1 VSRFDRYLFTQYF
14 LMFGFF
20 SLILLFI
27 YWINKAIALFDNLI
41 SDGQTFL
48 VFLEFSILTIPP
60 IIPIVAPLAAFAAA
74 IFVTNRLKNDSELTI
89 MQATGFSPLRLSRSI
104 FLFGLVVTIILLIIS
119 HYLIPKSNNILLKRQ
134 NEVASSLNAKLLK
147 VGSFIH
153 PQNGVTFYIGG
164 ISTSGVIEDV
174 FVLDERNKDR
184 EIIVTSKSGY
194 LITNNNNPILVL
206 KDGIVQ
212 NYDLKSTNLSTIHF
226 QDLSYDLTSWSV
238 KERMSKSKLLLTY
251 SSFDLFKDP
260 ELVSILTDSSPI
272 SVLEELHSR
281 ILTPLLALIAALI
294 GFSALMIGDYSRFG
308 TSKQISVGIVILI
321 LIKLSES
328 YGNELM
334 LKSQGNWLALYL
346 PVLIGILIFSF
357 MILLASNQKLLGR
370 SSRESENT

>member
-1 VSRFDRYLFTQYF
+1 MSRFDRYLFTQYF

-134 NEVASSLNAKLLK
+134 NEVASSLNSKLLK

-308 TSKQISVGIVILI
+308 ASKQISVGIVILI

-357 MILLASNQKLLGR
+357 MMLLASNQKLLGR
-370 SSRESENT
+370 SSRASENT

>member
-1 VSRFDRYLFTQYF
+1 MSRFDRYLFTQYF

-238 KERMSKSKLLLTY
+238 KERTSKSKLLLTY

-308 TSKQISVGIVILI
+308 ASKQISVGIVILI

-357 MILLASNQKLLGR
+357 MMLLASNQKLLGR
-370 SSRESENT
+370 SSRASENT

>member
-1 VSRFDRYLFTQYF
+1 MSRFDRYLFTQYF

-308 TSKQISVGIVILI
+308 ASKQISVGIVILI

-370 SSRESENT
+370 SSRASENT

>member
-1 VSRFDRYLFTQYF
+1 MSRFDRYLFTQYF

-104 FLFGLVVTIILLIIS
+104 FLFGLVVTIILMIIS

-272 SVLEELHSR
+272 SVLEEFHSR

-308 TSKQISVGIVILI
+308 ASKQISVGILILI

-357 MILLASNQKLLGR
+357 MMLLASNQKLLGR
-370 SSRESENT
+370 SSRASENT

>member
-1 VSRFDRYLFTQYF
+1 MSRFDRYLFTQYF

-27 YWINKAIALFDNLI
+27 YWINKAIDLFDKLI

-60 IIPIVAPLAAFAAA
+60 IIPIIAPLAAFAAA

-89 MQATGFSPLRLSRSI
+89 MQATGFSPLRLSRAI
-104 FLFGLVVTIILLIIS
+104 FLFGLMVTIILLIIS
-119 HYLIPKSNNILLKRQ
+119 HYLIPKTNNILIERQ
-134 NEVASSLNAKLLK
+134 NEVTSSLNAKLLK

-153 PQNGVTFYIGG
+153 PQNSVTFYIGG
-164 ISTSGVIEDV
+164 ISNSGIIEDV

-184 EIIVTSKSGY
+184 EIIITSKSGY

-212 NYDLKSTNLSTIHF
+212 NYDVKSKNLSTIHF

-238 KERMSKSKLLLTY
+238 KERQSKAKLLLTY

-260 ELVSILTDSSPI
+260 ELIAILSDSSPI
-272 SVLEELHSR
+272 SVIEELHSR
-281 ILTPLLALIAALI
+281 ILTPFLALIAALI

-308 TSKQISVGIVILI
+308 ASKQISVGIVILI

-357 MILLASNQKLLGR
+357 MMLVASNQKLLGR
-370 SSRESENT
+370 RSQASEKT

>member
-1 VSRFDRYLFTQYF
+1 MSRFDRYLFTQYF

-104 FLFGLVVTIILLIIS
+104 FLFGLVVTIILMIIS

-308 TSKQISVGIVILI
+308 ASKQISVGIIILI

-346 PVLIGILIFSF
+346 PLLIGILIFSF
-357 MILLASNQKLLGR
+357 MMLLASNQKLLGR
-370 SSRESENT
+370 SSRASENT

>member
-1 VSRFDRYLFTQYF
+1 MSRFDRYLFTQYF

-226 QDLSYDLTSWSV
+226 QVLSYDLTSWSV

-251 SSFDLFKDP
+251 SSFDLFRDP
-260 ELVSILTDSSPI
+260 ELISTLSASSPI

-308 TSKQISVGIVILI
+308 ASKQISVGIVILI
-321 LIKLSES
+321 LVKLSES

-357 MILLASNQKLLGR
+357 MMLLASNQKLLGR
-370 SSRESENT
+370 SSRASENT

>member
-1 VSRFDRYLFTQYF
+1 MSRFDRYLFTQYF

-184 EIIVTSKSGY
+184 EIIITSKSGY

-308 TSKQISVGIVILI
+308 ASKQISVGILILI

-346 PVLIGILIFSF
+346 PLLIGILIFSF
-357 MILLASNQKLLGR
+357 MMLLASNQKLLGR
-370 SSRESENT
+370 RSRASENT

>member
-1 VSRFDRYLFTQYF
+1 MSRFDRYLFTQYF

-308 TSKQISVGIVILI
+308 ASKQISVGVVILI

-357 MILLASNQKLLGR
+357 MMLLASNQKLLGR
-370 SSRESENT
+370 SSQASENT

>member
-1 VSRFDRYLFTQYF
+1 MSRFDRYLFTQYF

-104 FLFGLVVTIILLIIS
+104 FLFGLVVTIFLLIVS

-308 TSKQISVGIVILI
+308 ASKQISVGIVILI

-357 MILLASNQKLLGR
+357 MMLLASNQKLLGR
-370 SSRESENT
+370 SSRASENT

>member
-1 VSRFDRYLFTQYF
+1 MSRFDRYLFTQYF

-294 GFSALMIGDYSRFG
+294 GFSTLMIGDYSRFG
-308 TSKQISVGIVILI
+308 ASKQISVGTVILI

-357 MILLASNQKLLGR
+357 MMLLASNQKLLGR
-370 SSRESENT
+370 SSRASENT

>member
-1 VSRFDRYLFTQYF
+1 MSRFDRYLFTQYF

-294 GFSALMIGDYSRFG
+294 GFSALIIGDYSRFG
-308 TSKQISVGIVILI
+308 ASKQISVGIVILI

-357 MILLASNQKLLGR
+357 MMLLASNQKLLGR
-370 SSRESENT
+370 SSRASENT

>member
-1 VSRFDRYLFTQYF
+1 MSRFDRYLFTQYF

-308 TSKQISVGIVILI
+308 ASKQISVGIVILI

-357 MILLASNQKLLGR
+357 MMLLASNQKLLGR
-370 SSRESENT
+370 SSRASENT

>member
-1 VSRFDRYLFTQYF
+1 MSRFDRYLFTQYF

-357 MILLASNQKLLGR
+357 MMLQASNQNLLGR
-370 SSRESENT
+370 SSRASENT

>member
-1 VSRFDRYLFTQYF
+1 MSRFDRYLFTQYF

-41 SDGQTFL
+41 SDGQTFF

-164 ISTSGVIEDV
+164 ISTSGIIEDV

-308 TSKQISVGIVILI
+308 ASKQISVGIVILI

-370 SSRESENT
+370 SSRASENT

>member
-1 VSRFDRYLFTQYF
+1 MSRFDRYLFTQYF

-294 GFSALMIGDYSRFG
+294 GFSTLMIGDYSRFG
-308 TSKQISVGIVILI
+308 ASKQISVGIVILI

-370 SSRESENT
+370 SSRASENT

>member
-1 VSRFDRYLFTQYF
+1 MSRFDRYLFTQYF

-238 KERMSKSKLLLTY
+238 KERRSKAKLLLTY

-308 TSKQISVGIVILI
+308 ASKQISVGVVILI

-357 MILLASNQKLLGR
+357 MMLLASNQKLLGR
-370 SSRESENT
+370 SSRASENT

>member
-1 VSRFDRYLFTQYF
+1 MSRFDRYLFTQYF

-251 SSFDLFKDP
+251 SSFDLFKDA

-308 TSKQISVGIVILI
+308 ASKQISVGIVILI

-346 PVLIGILIFSF
+346 PVFIGILIFSF
-357 MILLASNQKLLGR
+357 MMLLASNQKFLGR
-370 SSRESENT
+370 SSRASENT

>member
-1 VSRFDRYLFTQYF
+1 MSRFDRYLFTQYF

-104 FLFGLVVTIILLIIS
+104 FLFGLVVTIFLLIIS

-308 TSKQISVGIVILI
+308 ASKQISVGIVILI

-357 MILLASNQKLLGR
+357 MMLLASNQKLLGR
-370 SSRESENT
+370 SSRASENT

>member
-1 VSRFDRYLFTQYF
+1 MSRFDRYLFTQYF

-60 IIPIVAPLAAFAAA
+60 IIPIIAPLAAFAAA

-104 FLFGLVVTIILLIIS
+104 FLFGLVVTIILLVIS
-119 HYLIPKSNNILLKRQ
+119 HYLIPISNNILLKRQ

-153 PQNGVTFYIGG
+153 PQHGVTFYIGG

-194 LITNNNNPILVL
+194 LITNNNNPKLVI

-346 PVLIGILIFSF
+346 PILIGILIFSF

>member
-1 VSRFDRYLFTQYF
+1 MSRFDRYLFTQYF

-164 ISTSGVIEDV
+164 ISTSGVMADV

-308 TSKQISVGIVILI
+308 ASKQISVGIAILI

-334 LKSQGNWLALYL
+334 FKSQGNWLALYL

-370 SSRESENT
+370 SSRASENT

>member
-1 VSRFDRYLFTQYF
+1 MSRFDRYLFTQYF

-164 ISTSGVIEDV
+164 ISNSGVIEDV

-272 SVLEELHSR
+272 SVMEELHSR
-281 ILTPLLALIAALI
+281 ILTPLLALVAALI

-308 TSKQISVGIVILI
+308 ASKQISVGIVILI

-370 SSRESENT
+370 SSRASENT

>member
-1 VSRFDRYLFTQYF
+1 MSRFDRYLFTQYF

-104 FLFGLVVTIILLIIS
+104 FLFGLVVTIILMIIS

-194 LITNNNNPILVL
+194 LITNNNKPILVL

-212 NYDLKSTNLSTIHF
+212 NYDLKNTNLSTIHF

-308 TSKQISVGIVILI
+308 ASKQISVGIVILI

-357 MILLASNQKLLGR
+357 MMLLASNQKLLGR
-370 SSRESENT
+370 SSRASENT

>member
-1 VSRFDRYLFTQYF
+1 MSRFDRYLFTQYF

-321 LIKLSES
+321 LIMLSKS

-357 MILLASNQKLLGR
+357 MMLLASNQKLLGR
-370 SSRESENT
+370 SSRASENT

>member
-1 VSRFDRYLFTQYF
+1 
-14 LMFGFF
+14 MFGFF

-48 VFLEFSILTIPP
+48 VFFEFSILTIPP

-74 IFVTNRLKNDSELTI
+74 NFVTNRLKNDSELTI

-104 FLFGLVVTIILLIIS
+104 FLFGLVVTIILMSIS

-238 KERMSKSKLLLTY
+238 KERMPKSKLLLTY

-260 ELVSILTDSSPI
+260 ELVSILTDSSPTR
-272 SVLEELHSR
+272 VLEELHSR

-346 PVLIGILIFSF
+346 PVLLGILIFSF

>member
-1 VSRFDRYLFTQYF
+1 MSRFDRYLFTQYF

-48 VFLEFSILTIPP
+48 VFFEFSILTIPP

-308 TSKQISVGIVILI
+308 ASKQISVGIVILI

-357 MILLASNQKLLGR
+357 MMLLASNQKLLGR

>member
-1 VSRFDRYLFTQYF
+1 MSRFDRYLFTQYF

-104 FLFGLVVTIILLIIS
+104 FLFGLVVTIILMIIS

-321 LIKLSES
+321 LIKVSES

-370 SSRESENT
+370 SSRASENT

>member
-1 VSRFDRYLFTQYF
+1 MSRFDRYLFTQYF

-20 SLILLFI
+20 SLILLLI

-104 FLFGLVVTIILLIIS
+104 FLFGLVVTIILMIIS

-226 QDLSYDLTSWSV
+226 KDLSYDLTSWSV

-308 TSKQISVGIVILI
+308 ASKQISVGIVILI

-334 LKSQGNWLALYL
+334 LKSQENWLALYL

-357 MILLASNQKLLGR
+357 MMLLASNQKLLGR
-370 SSRESENT
+370 SSRASENT

>member
-1 VSRFDRYLFTQYF
+1 MSRFDRYLFTQYF

-48 VFLEFSILTIPP
+48 VFFEFSILTIPP

-251 SSFDLFKDP
+251 SSFDLFEDP

-308 TSKQISVGIVILI
+308 ASKQISVGIVILI

-346 PVLIGILIFSF
+346 PVLTGILIFSF
-357 MILLASNQKLLGR
+357 MMLQASNQNLLGR
-370 SSRESENT
+370 SSRASENT

>member
-1 VSRFDRYLFTQYF
+1 MSRFDRYLFTQYF

-20 SLILLFI
+20 SLILLLI

-104 FLFGLVVTIILLIIS
+104 FLFGLVVTIILMIIS

-308 TSKQISVGIVILI
+308 ASKQISVGIVILI

-357 MILLASNQKLLGR
+357 MMLLASNQKLLGR
-370 SSRESENT
+370 SSRASENT

>member
-1 VSRFDRYLFTQYF
+1 MSRFDRYLFTQYF

-164 ISTSGVIEDV
+164 ISNSGVIEDV

-238 KERMSKSKLLLTY
+238 KERMSKAKLLLTY
-251 SSFDLFKDP
+251 SSFDLFKTP
-260 ELVSILTDSSPI
+260 ELISILSDSSPI

-308 TSKQISVGIVILI
+308 ASKQISLGVVILI

-346 PVLIGILIFSF
+346 PFLIGILIFSF
-357 MILLASNQKLLGR
+357 IMLLASNQKLLGR
-370 SSRESENT
+370 SSRTSENT

>member
-1 VSRFDRYLFTQYF
+1 MSRFDRYLFTQYS

-60 IIPIVAPLAAFAAA
+60 IIPIIAPLAAFAAA

-251 SSFDLFKDP
+251 SSFDLFKDA

-308 TSKQISVGIVILI
+308 ASKQISVGIVILI

-357 MILLASNQKLLGR
+357 MMLLASNQKLLGR
-370 SSRESENT
+370 SSRASENT

>member
-1 VSRFDRYLFTQYF
+1 MSRFDRYLFTQYF

-134 NEVASSLNAKLLK
+134 NEVAASLNAKLLK

>member
-1 VSRFDRYLFTQYF
+1 MSRFDRYLFTQYF

-153 PQNGVTFYIGG
+153 PQNGVTFYISG

-174 FVLDERNKDR
+174 FVVDERNKDR

-212 NYDLKSTNLSTIHF
+212 NYDLKSKNLSTIHF

-308 TSKQISVGIVILI
+308 ASKQISVGIVILI

-357 MILLASNQKLLGR
+357 MMLLASNQKLLGR
-370 SSRESENT
+370 SSRASENT

>member
-1 VSRFDRYLFTQYF
+1 MSRFDRYLFTQYF

-27 YWINKAIALFDNLI
+27 YWINKAIDLFDKLI

-60 IIPIVAPLAAFAAA
+60 IIPIIAPLAAFAAA

-89 MQATGFSPLRLSRSI
+89 MQATGFSPLRLSRAI
-104 FLFGLVVTIILLIIS
+104 FLFGLMVTIILLIIS
-119 HYLIPKSNNILLKRQ
+119 HYLIPKTNNILIERQ
-134 NEVASSLNAKLLK
+134 NEVTSSLNAKLLK

-153 PQNGVTFYIGG
+153 PQNSVTFYIGG
-164 ISTSGVIEDV
+164 ISNSGIIEDV

-184 EIIVTSKSGY
+184 EIIITSKSGY

-212 NYDLKSTNLSTIHF
+212 NYDVKSKNISTIHF

-238 KERMSKSKLLLTY
+238 KERQSKAKLLLTY

-260 ELVSILTDSSPI
+260 ELIAILSDSSPI
-272 SVLEELHSR
+272 SVIEELHSR
-281 ILTPLLALIAALI
+281 ILTPFLALIAALI

-308 TSKQISVGIVILI
+308 ASKQISVGIIILI
-321 LIKLSES
+321 FIKLSES
-328 YGNELM
+328 YGNEVM

-346 PVLIGILIFSF
+346 PILIGILIFSF
-357 MILLASNQKLLGR
+357 MMLVASNQKLLGR
-370 SSRESENT
+370 RSQASEKT